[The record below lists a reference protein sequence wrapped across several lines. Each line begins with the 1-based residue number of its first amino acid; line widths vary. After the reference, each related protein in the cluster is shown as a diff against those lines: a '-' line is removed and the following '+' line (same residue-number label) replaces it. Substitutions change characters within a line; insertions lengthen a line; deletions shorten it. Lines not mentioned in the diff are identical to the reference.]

1 MRNYEIHIHGLATK
15 SGSISVA
22 ALLTFVQ
29 ELRQAAQRGLRL
41 VLEGESVR
49 SGPAPDWLAAATDFV
64 LTGVRRGS
72 TRLDVEAPE
81 LGKTTDDLLKQEDL
95 WRSLPAPTDT
105 ALTVLQKA
113 CMTTAAQDDT
123 SEFIDAGVLQSVV
136 GFGRFIGTHA
146 ESVSIRSS
154 SGGESIAIDAGLIEK
169 ATALSHRTPE
179 PRQLAVSGCLDII
192 HHAAGQFVL

>member
-1 MRNYEIHIHGLATK
+1 MRSYEIRIQGLATK
-15 SGSISVA
+15 PGSIALA